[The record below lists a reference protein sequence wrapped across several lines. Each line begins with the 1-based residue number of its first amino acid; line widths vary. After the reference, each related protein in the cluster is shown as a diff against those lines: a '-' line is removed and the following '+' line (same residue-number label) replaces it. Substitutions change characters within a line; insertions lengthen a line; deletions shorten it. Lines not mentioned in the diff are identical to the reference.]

1 MRCRMSLP
9 KTIILKITQ
18 EDINNS
24 NGYTDS
30 ETCYLAT
37 TLKRLGYQDV
47 SAGASFVNINF
58 TRYEIQECLTN
69 KPRSL
74 SNKKLISHIGMGA
87 VLPLTVHLKEVNYEF
102 T

>member
-1 MRCRMSLP
+1 MSLP

-18 EDINNS
+18 EDVKNS

-37 TLKRLGYQDV
+37 TLKRLGYQNV
-47 SAGASFVNINF
+47 SAGAFFVDINF
-58 TRYEIQECLTN
+58 TRYEIQECLMN

-74 SNKKLISHIGMGA
+74 SNKKLISSIGTGA
-87 VLPLTVHLKEVNYEF
+87 ILPLTVHLKEVDYEF